1 MEVYTIGFTKKTA
14 EEFFGALRRREIKR
28 LIDVRLKNNSQ
39 LAGFAKQTDLAF
51 FLKELCQTEYIHEPL
66 LAPTEEILNDYK
78 KKRNTWED
86 YEKRFLSLMADRKI
100 EQKLN
105 YELFKVPTVL
115 LCSEG
120 SSRYCHRRLILEY
133 LQDKWGDLSI
143 VHL

>member
-1 MEVYTIGFTKKTA
+1 FWIRQKQQNLFILMLYSIFTLVFPA
-14 EEFFGALRRREIKR
+14 FYGALSVI
-28 LIDVRLKNNSQ
+28 LK
-39 LAGFAKQTDLAF
+39 GF
-51 FLKELCQTEYIHEPL
+51 CSGIIHEPL